1 MKSSATHMRQ
11 PSEEPPRSR
20 ARRLVRAARMALY
33 PRPSGAT
40 RERLDRLVHY
50 AKSHERALILTHD
63 NPDPDSI
70 AAGVALAFLLEKLA
84 GVEAIVAY
92 GGIVGRAENR
102 ALVKVLKLPVVPVA
116 RVLFD
121 DYDLI
126 CMVDTQPEQGNHSLP
141 ARHFP
146 DVVIDHHPERPDSH
160 LAPIADVGG
169 PIGATSTVLAEYF
182 RASGLKVPTQV
193 ATALFY
199 GIKADTR
206 DLGRQ
211 TTRQDIDA
219 YLWLFPM
226 ADKDALSEI
235 EHPKLPEDYFRL
247 YHTAIERALL
257 YEDAVVCDV
266 GEIYSPDMV
275 AEVAERFM
283 YLEGVRWSLAFG
295 DYENAIYFS
304 IRTSD
309 RRMNAGRLIREVI
322 EERGGSA
329 GGHGTMA
336 GARLP
341 VKGLSAFA
349 RRKLREEVVR
359 AFLDAFG
366 VRARKGK
373 RIVLPRT

>member
-1 MKSSATHMRQ
+1 MRSTVPERQ

-20 ARRLVRAARMALY
+20 SRRLVRAARMALY
-33 PRPSGAT
+33 QRPSGAM
-40 RERLDRLVHY
+40 RERLDRLIHY

-84 GVEAIVAY
+84 GIDAIVAF

-102 ALVKVLKLPVVPVA
+102 ALVKVLKLPVVPVS

-182 RASGLKVPTQV
+182 RASGLKMPTEI

-211 TTRQDIDA
+211 TTKQDIDA

-247 YHTAIERALL
+247 YHTAIERALVFG
-257 YEDAVVCDV
+257 DAVVCDLR
-266 GEIYSPDMV
+266 EIYAPDMV

-295 DYENAIYFS
+295 EYEDAIYFS

-322 EERGGSA
+322 EAKGGSA

-341 VKGLSAFA
+341 VKGLSAA
-349 RRKLREEVVR
+349 IRRRLREEVVR

-366 VRARKGK
+366 VKARKGK
-373 RIVLPRT
+373 KIVV